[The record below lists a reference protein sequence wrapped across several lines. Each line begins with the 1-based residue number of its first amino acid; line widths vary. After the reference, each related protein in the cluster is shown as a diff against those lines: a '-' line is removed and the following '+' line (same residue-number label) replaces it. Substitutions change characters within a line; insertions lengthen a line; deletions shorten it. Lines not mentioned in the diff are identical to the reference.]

1 MRGVKIIVAAGLVAV
16 ASLGLVACSSDSDS
30 SSSSSDTKASTTTTT
45 AKCDNTIVDTAAGNA
60 DFSTLVSAVQQAD
73 LVDTLNAEGPYTV
86 FAPTNAAFAKI
97 DPATLQGILGD
108 KEKLTKILTYHVLGS
123 KVTSSDLQP
132 TQTVATVEGSDV
144 TITADA
150 SGAKINDANITT
162 TDIETCNGVIHV
174 IDTVLVPPDA

>member
-16 ASLGLVACSSDSDS
+16 ASFGLAACSSDSDS

-45 AKCDNTIVDTAAGNA
+45 AKCDPTIVDVAAGNP

-162 TDIETCNGVIHV
+162 TDIPACNGVIHV
-174 IDTVLVPPDA
+174 IDTVLLPPAA